1 MFAGKRQQRA
11 KLEALANGGDGLAD
25 DVSRAE

>member
-11 KLEALANGGDGLAD
+11 QLEALTNGGDGLAD
-25 DVSRAE
+25 EISRAE